1 VAETSTEVVRR
12 YLENAIA
19 AEEASET
26 QLREFAAHRD
36 DDEVQSAF
44 AAHAEQTRRQHER
57 LSARLQELGGGT
69 ASKVKSILGHLF
81 ALTPQAVQATH
92 TPEEGTAQN
101 LITAFA
107 VESGECAM
115 YEAFATIAAA
125 AGDPATEALAREIQ
139 AEERAA
145 ANQIAGFIPSRS
157 KIALNMLTV
166 SETDPAVETRA
177 PANRVL

>member
-1 VAETSTEVVRR
+1 MAETSTEVIRR

-19 AEEASET
+19 AEEAFET

-44 AAHAEQTRRQHER
+44 AAQAGQTRRQHER
-57 LSARLQELGGGT
+57 LSARLQQLGGGT
-69 ASKVKSILGHLF
+69 ASKVKSILAHLF
-81 ALTPQAVQATH
+81 APQAVQATH
-92 TPEEGTAQN
+92 APEERTVQN

-145 ANQIAGFIPSRS
+145 ADQIAAFIPSRS